1 MRSFGIIGGGAVLFA
16 ASSVIGQAVLPAVGG
31 EKNITTGNVSIIF
44 FQVLEQPALEQVR
57 LALEQ
62 PARLRSVSREVVS
75 VVPSNPP
82 QGAGLDVQLPASSN
96 ACQTRGCQKYQLSK
110 FNGCPT

>member
-16 ASSVIGQAVLPAVGG
+16 ASSVIGQAFLPAVGG
-31 EKNITTGNVSIIF
+31 EKKNIRGELSIIF

-62 PARLRSVSREVVS
+62 PALLPSVSREVVS
-75 VVPSNPP
+75 VVPSTPP
-82 QGAGLDVQLPASSN
+82 QGAGSDVQLPASTSP
-96 ACQTRGCQKYQLSK
+96 QVVPK
-110 FNGCPT
+110 

>member
-1 MRSFGIIGGGAVLFA
+1 
-16 ASSVIGQAVLPAVGG
+16 
-31 EKNITTGNVSIIF
+31 
-44 FQVLEQPALEQVR
+44 LEQVR

-62 PARLRSVSREVVS
+62 PARLRSVSLEVVS

-110 FNGCPT
+110 FNGCPI